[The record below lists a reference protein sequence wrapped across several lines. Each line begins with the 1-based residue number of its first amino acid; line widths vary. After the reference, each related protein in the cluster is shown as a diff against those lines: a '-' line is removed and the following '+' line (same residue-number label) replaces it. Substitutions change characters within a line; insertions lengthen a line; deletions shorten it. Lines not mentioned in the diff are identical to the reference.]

1 MVVHHFDV
9 SMHWKEKVQSSVL
22 LFLST
27 KIYKTWGKVVSISIY
42 KLSKFLRKDRSVK
55 VTDKVKILES
65 IQTVTINWNLT
76 ILEILQV

>member
-1 MVVHHFDV
+1 M
-9 SMHWKEKVQSSVL
+9 QSSVL

-27 KIYKTWGKVVSISIY
+27 KFYKTWGKVVLISIY
-42 KLSKFLRKDRSVK
+42 KLSKILRKDRSVK
-55 VTDKVKILES
+55 VTDKIKILES

>member
-1 MVVHHFDV
+1 M
-9 SMHWKEKVQSSVL
+9 QSSVL

-27 KIYKTWGKVVSISIY
+27 KFYKTWGKVVLISIY
-42 KLSKFLRKDRSVK
+42 KLSKILRKDRSVK

-76 ILEILQV
+76 ILENLQL

>member
-1 MVVHHFDV
+1 M
-9 SMHWKEKVQSSVL
+9 QSSVL

-27 KIYKTWGKVVSISIY
+27 KFYKTWGKVVLISIY
-42 KLSKFLRKDRSVK
+42 KLSKILRKDRSVK

-76 ILEILQV
+76 ILEIFQV

>member
-1 MVVHHFDV
+1 M
-9 SMHWKEKVQSSVL
+9 QSSVL

-27 KIYKTWGKVVSISIY
+27 KFYKTWGKVVLISIY
-42 KLSKFLRKDRSVK
+42 KLSKILRKDRSVK

-76 ILEILQV
+76 ILENLQI